1 MTCGLLKL
9 PGNCIS
15 RSSRLGLQTNNGRQD
30 LLLLVR
36 KPHSGGAFSA
46 FRGSSRMPQNLI
58 SALNPTRLSTY
69 EAEWARLA
77 SISPTQVSR
86 PAVAALYVWQ
96 VSLSSAWY
104 ETLAFTEAIVRDA
117 VDRSLR
123 DWNDKQ
129 GYSTNWLATPAN
141 PLSGLV
147 QRAATEA
154 NRRASTAAQK
164 RAPNH
169 PRHGAPIT
177 FDDTVAQLDFGNIV
191 YLFPQA
197 PPTNRSQLGSGYTNR
212 ENLWRHGL
220 VNAFPRLNSSL
231 TKSWSGHIPQNLPPL
246 VQNAYGVG
254 IALEK
259 LRRLRNRIGH
269 HEQTFRVQHSD
280 RLKDVSI
287 LLRGI
292 NHGSA
297 EGLKKLDRVRR
308 TLAMMPQ
315 P

>member
-1 MTCGLLKL
+1 
-9 PGNCIS
+9 
-15 RSSRLGLQTNNGRQD
+15 
-30 LLLLVR
+30 
-36 KPHSGGAFSA
+36 
-46 FRGSSRMPQNLI
+46 MPQNLI
-58 SALNPTRLSTY
+58 AALNPARLSTY

-77 SISPTQVSR
+77 NIPQSNVSR

-104 ETLAFTEAIVRDA
+104 ETLAFTEAIVRNA
-117 VDRSLR
+117 VDQSLR
-123 DWNDKQ
+123 TWNVNQ
-129 GYSTNWLATPAN
+129 GHSADWLATPAS
-141 PLSGLV
+141 PLGSLV
-147 QRAATEA
+147 
-154 NRRASTAAQK
+154 RRAGPEATRRATTAALK
-164 RAPNH
+164 RGPSH
-169 PRHGAPIT
+169 SRHGASIT
-177 FDDTVAQLDFGNIV
+177 FDDIVAQLDFGNMV
-191 YLFPQA
+191 YLFPQE
-197 PPTNRSQLGSGYTNR
+197 PPSNRSQLSSGYTNR

-220 VNAFPRLNSSL
+220 VSAFPRLNPSL
-231 TKSWSGHIPQNLPPL
+231 TKSWVGHVPSNLPPL
-246 VQNAYGVG
+246 VENAYGVG

-269 HEQTFRVQHSD
+269 HEQTFRVQHAD